1 MGKTIMK
8 KGSKVGMKKL
18 QRKIMKKETTRAA
31 SPPPSKDQAKTN
43 KDKQTHKVR
52 EIRITTSTNYKK

>member
-8 KGSKVGMKKL
+8 KGKNGMKK
-18 QRKIMKKETTRAA
+18 QTTKKKDVARAA

-52 EIRITTSTNYKK
+52 EIRVTTSTNF